1 MTEIGRT
8 AIVLFRSGTK
18 GEEESARGVDPAAGP
33 AAEQRSAS
41 QDGAGDG
48 GGGLAAPAASRL
60 PAAAWRPR
68 GGSVCAGRQP
78 PAGHHWG
85 LRRAA

>member
-60 PAAAWRPR
+60 PVAAW
-68 GGSVCAGRQP
+68 
-78 PAGHHWG
+78 
-85 LRRAA
+85 